1 MKLLHSGITAIA
13 SLLVL
18 AGASLAQGKVD
29 ALSNA
34 AVPDRKAT
42 LEVWSFLP
50 GNYEQGEAAF
60 AQVVASYQAAYPQV
74 TVNITEMP
82 YGTYFD
88 QVRNSVVAG
97 AGPDV
102 ITMYGASQA
111 YSYKNGLFP
120 LQDAVDPTLLKRL
133 SFVPENFSKDG
144 NLYILPTGTYGYALV
159 ANDKIF
165 AAAGIDS
172 AKGLASWDSMLK
184 TCAALNDKGI
194 EPISSG
200 WRDGFMLETYM
211 YMISSQLM
219 DAEKLE
225 AWTTHSINM
234 EDDLFVQTMNY
245 IVDMRDAGCFGG
257 EDALGRNMWDDTI
270 NRYSAGNAA
279 MVVVGSVG
287 TADWATHEQPDSSA
301 HALPMVPTSPND
313 LMIDAGAEAGWAV
326 TRWTENPEA
335 ALAFV
340 SHMAGDEAQ
349 GTFATLANIPP
360 NLPDT
365 AINAETTLQKEL
377 IALFGIEGNHT
388 GFASFPLPVLAVI
401 ERNAVPLMSRDM
413 DVEAFLSAA
422 QRAFR
427 RIR

>member
-1 MKLLHSGITAIA
+1 MNLSSLRATVIV
-13 SLLVL
+13 SLLVA
-18 AGASLAQGKVD
+18 AGPLLAQGRVD
-29 ALSNA
+29 ALTDA
-34 AVPDRKAT
+34 AVPDREAT

-60 AQVVASYQAAYPQV
+60 AEVVASYQAAYPKV

-120 LQDAVDPTLLKRL
+120 LQDAVAPKLLNRL
-133 SFVPENFSKDG
+133 SFVQENYSKDG

-159 ANDKIF
+159 ANNDIF
-165 AAAGIDS
+165 ESAGID
-172 AKGLASWDSMLK
+172 AAEGLATWDSMLK
-184 TCAALNDKGI
+184 TCTALNEKGI

-200 WRDGFMLETYM
+200 WRDGFMLETYL

-219 DAEKLE
+219 DTKKLE
-225 AWTTHSINM
+225 EWTTHSINM
-234 EDDLFVQTMNY
+234 EDDLFVETMNY

-270 NRYSAGNAA
+270 NRYSAGDAA

-287 TADWATHEQPDSSA
+287 TADWATYDQPNSSA
-301 HALPMVPTSPND
+301 HALPMVPTSPNQ

-326 TRWTENPEA
+326 TRWTEHPEA

-340 SHMAGDEAQ
+340 SHMAGDDAQ
-349 GTFATLANIPP
+349 AIFATLANVPP

-365 AINAETTLQKEL
+365 AINAETDLQKDL
-377 IALFGIEGNHT
+377 VALFGLEGNHT
-388 GFASFPLPVLAVI
+388 GFAVFPLPVLAVI
-401 ERNAVPLMSRDM
+401 ERNAVPLMSRTIG
-413 DVEAFLSAA
+413 VKEFLSAA
-422 QRAFR
+422 QRAFK